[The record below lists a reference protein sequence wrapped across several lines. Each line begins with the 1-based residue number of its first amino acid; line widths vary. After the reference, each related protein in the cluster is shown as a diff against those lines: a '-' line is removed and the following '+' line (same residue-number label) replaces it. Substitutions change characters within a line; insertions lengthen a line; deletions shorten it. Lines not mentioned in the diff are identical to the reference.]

1 MSLFN
6 DPEIYRTVLECMQ
19 NGVYLVDRSEKIQ
32 FWNAGAERITG
43 YLRQDVLGHSCRD
56 FFAPQ
61 EQEGQ
66 DGICEFGGALAS
78 VLRDG
83 RPTITELT
91 LRHKGGHQVSLNVRS
106 MPIRNREGAI
116 IGVVESFDDDH
127 RITYSERRHNKLKN
141 YGCIDDTT
149 GVLTRSF
156 VETHLRENLMTFSEH
171 RVPFSILC
179 VEVDGLAHFRAKY
192 GASAI
197 AAMLRTAA
205 LTLESSIRPTDF
217 LGLHAENRLLTV
229 LAECSATETKRVGD
243 RLLRMVHNTKFKWW
257 GVHVSLT
264 ASFGGTA
271 ARAGD
276 TEESLMERAERS
288 LADSIAAGGNQVKI
302 AD

>member
-32 FWNAGAERITG
+32 FWNEGAERITG

-66 DGICEFGGALAS
+66 DGVCEFGGALAS

-83 RPTITELT
+83 RPAITELT

-141 YGCIDDTT
+141 YGCIDDIT

-179 VEVDGLAHFRAKY
+179 VEVDGLLNLRAKY
-192 GASAI
+192 GASAV

-217 LGLHAENRLLTV
+217 LGLQAENRLLTV
-229 LAECSATETKRVGD
+229 LSECSAPETKRVAD

-257 GVHVSLT
+257 GDHVALA

-271 ARAGD
+271 AREGD
-276 TEESLMERAERS
+276 TEESLMARAEKS
-288 LADSIAAGGNQVKI
+288 LAESIAAGGNQVKI

>member
-1 MSLFN
+1 MSLFD
-6 DPEIYRTVLECMQ
+6 DPEIYRTVLESMQ

-43 YLRQDVLGHSCRD
+43 YLRQDALGHSCRD

-66 DGICEFGGALAS
+66 DGVCEFGGALAS

-83 RPTITELT
+83 RPAVSELT
-91 LRHKGGHQVSLNVRS
+91 LRHKGGHQVGLHVRS
-106 MPIRNREGAI
+106 MAIRDRNGAI

-141 YGCIDDTT
+141 YGCIDETT

-179 VEVDGLAHFRAKY
+179 VEVDGLANFRAKY
-192 GASAI
+192 GASAV

-217 LGLHAENRLLTV
+217 LGLQAENRLLTV

-271 ARAGD
+271 AREGD
-276 TEESLMERAERS
+276 TEQSLLARAEKS
-288 LADSIAAGGNQVKI
+288 LADGIAAGGNQVKI
-302 AD
+302 TD

>member
-1 MSLFN
+1 MSVFN

-32 FWNAGAERITG
+32 FWNEGAERITG
-43 YLRQDVLGHSCRD
+43 YLRQDVLGHFCRD

-66 DGICEFGGALAS
+66 DGACEFGGALAS

-83 RPTITELT
+83 RPAVTELT
-91 LRHKGGHQVSLNVRS
+91 LRHKTGHQVTLHVRS
-106 MPIRNREGAI
+106 MPVRNRDGAI

-127 RITYSERRHNKLKN
+127 RITYSERRHNKLRN
-141 YGCIDDTT
+141 YGCIDETT
-149 GVLTRSF
+149 GVLTRAF

-171 RVPFSILC
+171 RVPFSVLC
-179 VEVDGLAHFRAKY
+179 VEVDRLAHFRAKY
-192 GASAI
+192 GAPAV
-197 AAMLRTAA
+197 ATMLRTAA

-217 LGLHAENRLLTV
+217 LGLHQDNRLLAV
-229 LAECSATETKRVGD
+229 LAECSATETKSVAD
-243 RLLRMVHNTKFKWW
+243 RLLRMVHNTKVKWW
-257 GVHVSLT
+257 GDHIALT

-271 ARAGD
+271 ALAGD
-276 TEESLMERAERS
+276 TEESLMARAEKS
-288 LADSIAAGGNQVKI
+288 LADCIAAGGNQVKI

>member
-83 RPTITELT
+83 RPAITELT

-192 GASAI
+192 GASAV

-243 RLLRMVHNTKFKWW
+243 RLRRMVHNTKFKWW

>member
-6 DPEIYRTVLECMQ
+6 DPEIYRAVLECMQ
-19 NGVYLVDRSEKIQ
+19 NGVYLVDRSERIQ

-43 YLRQDVLGHSCRD
+43 YLRQDVLGHFCRD

-66 DGICEFGGALAS
+66 DGVCEFGGALAS

-83 RPTITELT
+83 RPAITELT

-106 MPIRNREGAI
+106 LPIRNREGTI

-141 YGCIDDTT
+141 YGCIDEAT

-179 VEVDGLAHFRAKY
+179 VEVDGLATFRAKY
-192 GASAI
+192 GASAV
-197 AAMLRTAA
+197 AAMLRTVA

-257 GVHVSLT
+257 GDHVSLT

-271 ARAGD
+271 AREGD
-276 TEESLMERAERS
+276 TEESLMARAEKS
-288 LADSIAAGGNQVKI
+288 LADSIAAGGNQVKV